1 MIEESTSHAPSPQAQ
16 IETEQ
21 TVEEEEEDHGVLSN
35 TEDEEDDIEV
45 EDVDMSNLS
54 SVEPTTTHV
63 QSRRATS
70 TSTPAAIPK
79 RERRSSH
86 IMDKLKMVFF
96 EKRKSASTAQQ
107 QQNKQSRH
115 SHKKRARPLSYP
127 NLLSVAVDEQPPS
140 LPPHAES
147 SSQPLNLSRHITT
160 PERSTTTNTTSARP
174 LRMEIDT

>member
-1 MIEESTSHAPSPQAQ
+1 MIEESAPQAQ

-21 TVEEEEEDHGVLSN
+21 AVEEEEGVLSN

-54 SVEPTTTHV
+54 SVEPTPTQV
-63 QSRRATS
+63 QSRTTS
-70 TSTPAAIPK
+70 TSTPAALPK

-96 EKRKSASTAQQ
+96 EKRKSASTTQQ
-107 QQNKQSRH
+107 HSKQSRQ

-127 NLLSVAVDEQPPS
+127 NLLSVAADEQPPS

-160 PERSTTTNTTSARP
+160 PERSTTTTTTSTRP

>member
-1 MIEESTSHAPSPQAQ
+1 MIEESAPHAPSPQAP

-21 TVEEEEEDHGVLSN
+21 VDDEDHGVLSN
-35 TEDEEDDIEV
+35 TEDEEDDIDV

-54 SVEPTTTHV
+54 SAEPTATQV
-63 QSRRATS
+63 SSRATS
-70 TSTPAAIPK
+70 TSTPAIPK

-96 EKRKSASTAQQ
+96 EKRKSASTSQQ

-127 NLLSVAVDEQPPS
+127 NLLSIAADEQPPS
-140 LPPHAES
+140 LPHAES
-147 SSQPLNLSRHITT
+147 SSQPLNLSRHVTT
-160 PERSTTTNTTSARP
+160 PERSTTTTTATRP
-174 LRMEIDT
+174 LRIEIDT